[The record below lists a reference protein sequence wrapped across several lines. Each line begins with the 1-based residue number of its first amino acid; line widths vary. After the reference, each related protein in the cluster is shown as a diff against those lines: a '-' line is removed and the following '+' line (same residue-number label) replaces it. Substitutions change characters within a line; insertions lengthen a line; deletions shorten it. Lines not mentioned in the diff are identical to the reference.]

1 MRKLFYLCFICCLCS
16 CDVAEQERQS
26 RNATDNEFN
35 YVKEFTYKEHEY
47 IKFSANRSC
56 GVVHNPECKKCK
68 EHEQ

>member
-16 CDVAEQERQS
+16 CDFVEQEKQF
-26 RNATDNEFN
+26 RNATDNTFN
-35 YVKEFTYKEHEY
+35 YVKEFKYKGHEY
-47 IKFSANRSC
+47 IKFSANSSY